1 MKYRSYGRL
10 DDQILED
17 GDGQFLG
24 INSFV
29 EPTTLKEGFV
39 SNSENLVFDGDTAT
53 LRDGLLFKAGSVTL
67 TYSTGS
73 SGDRIFASTSYKDPS
88 TGTEY
93 LAFATKS
100 KLILYNEATASGV
113 DIDYPVG
120 EVVAEADNPSL
131 LQSFTKL
138 ILFRGTG
145 KQILEWSGN
154 QSEDFLLKT
163 ETASNPSAGTAM
175 PRVEFGLSFRNRIV
189 VPFPSDSNYS
199 LTFSD
204 IIDDNQFATTSTF
217 RINKGSA
224 DKLVGFHP
232 YLENQLLI
240 FMERSIHLISDVAN
254 IDSSSVFEITR
265 EFGCVSRRSIVN
277 SGPQIYFLS
286 DRGIMVLQQG
296 LDPAKGLGVAI
307 SKVSGEAK
315 PLSESID
322 DQFKKVNLAAASGA
336 VSKVHENKVYFAVP
350 TGSSTTNNKIFVFNI
365 LNNAFES
372 IYDFP
377 SGFQIDDMV
386 ELPFGSN
393 PQRRELF
400 LVAPT
405 GWYQLTGSGATTDD
419 SGRFVGSSSESGTTA
434 ITGKLKSRSF
444 TLGDRGVKHW
454 KGGQIAMSMKNND
467 AIQVSLETKDPD
479 NASTQVLSHTASSTE
494 DTLFRFGGRRR
505 GYSASVQVSISAGNP
520 TIRHLLMQGAVGQ
533 LGARRNVA

>member
-24 INSFV
+24 INTFV
-29 EPTTLKEGFV
+29 EPTTLQEGFV

-73 SGDRIFASTSYKDPS
+73 SGDRIFAAITFKDS

-93 LAFATKS
+93 LAFATKT
-100 KLILYNEATASGV
+100 KVILYNEATGSGV
-113 DIDYPVG
+113 DIAYPG
-120 EVVAEADNPSL
+120 SEVVAEADNPSFV
-131 LQSFTKL
+131 QSFTKL
-138 ILFRGTG
+138 LLFRGNS
-145 KQILEWSGN
+145 KRPLEWDGDQAN
-154 QSEDFLLKT
+154 DFVVKT
-163 ETASNPSAGTAM
+163 NTATNAGAGTAM
-175 PRVEFGLSFRNRIV
+175 PSVEFGLSFRNRIV
-189 VPFPSDSNYS
+189 VPLPTDSQFS
-199 LTFSD
+199 VQFSD
-204 IIDDNQFATTSTF
+204 ILDDNQFNTSSIF
-217 RINKGSA
+217 RVSKGLSPIVS
-224 DKLVGFHP
+224 LLP
-232 YLENQLLI
+232 YMENQLLVFHEKAI
-240 FMERSIHLISDVAN
+240 SIITDVAN
-254 IDSSSVFEITR
+254 IDSASTFEITR
-265 EFGCVSRRSIVN
+265 EFGCLARRSIVK
-277 SGPQIYFLS
+277 SGSLIYFLS
-286 DRGIMVLQQG
+286 DRGIMVLKPG
-296 LDPAKGLGVAI
+296 VDPAKPLGTAI
-307 SKVSGEAK
+307 SKVTGEAR
-315 PLSESID
+315 PLTESID
-322 DQFKKVNLAAASGA
+322 DQFKKINLTAASGA
-336 VSKVHENKVYFAVP
+336 VSFAHRNKIYFAVP
-350 TGSSTTNNKIFVFNI
+350 TESSTTNNKIFVFSI
-365 LNNAFES
+365 IHNAFES

-419 SGRFVGSSSESGTTA
+419 SGRFVGSSSESATTA

-454 KGGQIAMSMKNND
+454 KGGQVAMSMKNND

-479 NASTQVLSHTASSTE
+479 NASEQVLTHTASSTE

-505 GYSASVQVSISAGNP
+505 GYSANLELTISAGNP
-520 TIRHLLMQGAVGQ
+520 TIRHLLMQGSVGQ